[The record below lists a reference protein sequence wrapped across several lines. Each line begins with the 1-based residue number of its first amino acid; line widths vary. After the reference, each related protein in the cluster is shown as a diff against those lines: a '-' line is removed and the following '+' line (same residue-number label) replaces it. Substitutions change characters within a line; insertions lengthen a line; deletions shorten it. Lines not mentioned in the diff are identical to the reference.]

1 MTYALTGP
9 LTTTHILTFVSET
22 PARQSTDL
30 YVQPHL
36 TAGNDKQRYHAATI
50 QILYNNVGEVRP
62 RSGDLALPILQ
73 ATLLFPSQHKA
84 DTGSRGKQDAPVF
97 KAYYNKQNYSLSGY
111 FHDSSNLG
119 FDSIKALPLVEEWL
133 DTNNYVMCQC
143 PSHSEEMI
151 PIGVL
156 CYSSPFLHREEL
168 KQAIVNRHEWQQFTS
183 TPPVSDIYLGDI
195 VAAEKKTKMLFI
207 SSERSRQQDLTTLF
221 KKLYDATDKHYPN
234 GT

>member
-1 MTYALTGP
+1 MLGKSDP
-9 LTTTHILTFVSET
+9 EVVILHFLSSKQHYSSLHSIKQIQEVE
-22 PARQSTDL
+22 ANKMLL
-30 YVQPHL
+30 Y
-36 TAGNDKQRYHAATI
+36 
-50 QILYNNVGEVRP
+50 
-62 RSGDLALPILQ
+62 
-73 ATLLFPSQHKA
+73 
-84 DTGSRGKQDAPVF
+84 F

-111 FHDSSNLG
+111 FHDSLNLG

-168 KQAIVNRHEWQQFTS
+168 KQAIVNRHEWQQITS
-183 TPPVSDIYLGDI
+183 TPPVFDIYLGDI
-195 VAAEKKTKMLFI
+195 VAAKKKTKMLFI